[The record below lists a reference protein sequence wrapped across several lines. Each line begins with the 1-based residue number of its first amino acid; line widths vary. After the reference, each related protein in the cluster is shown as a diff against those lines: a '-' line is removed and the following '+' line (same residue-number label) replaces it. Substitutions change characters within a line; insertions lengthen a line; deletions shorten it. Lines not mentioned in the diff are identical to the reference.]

1 MVPMMTDGQFGA
13 SVREFDF
20 FISYSPADEP
30 WAAWIAWTLEEAG
43 YRTVVQAWDFV
54 PGTNFIDFMD
64 RGVSESVAVIAV
76 LSRHYERSTYGRME
90 WQAALRAS
98 PESPERRLLTV
109 RVDEM
114 PIEGLLA
121 TITYVDLVG
130 VADTDTARSLLLTR
144 VEQAVD
150 GHARPGRRPGYPGG
164 GPGGA
169 QGGGPGGPRLPAQAH
184 PGGLRPGALAGPGW
198 AGRRRPARA
207 PLYPQASPAG
217 LPGRAREAVTV
228 LHLAGPD
235 FGRGREPDSLS
246 RQIRGDLIML
256 RDAGAPSPDLM
267 VVTGDLTASGSPR
280 ECDQALSFLTT
291 LRSQLDLS
299 PQRVMVVPGAQDV
312 NQAASQAYFHTCE
325 ADEVAPQPPYW
336 PKWRHY
342 TRLFR
347 GLYQG
352 LDAVFDSDQPWTLFP
367 VPELSTVV
375 AGFNSSIAYSHR
387 QEEQYGFIGR
397 DQAAWFAEA
406 MRRYE
411 DEGWL
416 RIGALRHPL
425 TDGRRP
431 GDAVGGPGGLR
442 DADTFARLAAPR
454 LHLLLH
460 GPTGGPR
467 TLSATPGHSRLTG
480 PAGGLPLFGSAAPAR
495 FQLLQVTADAVTRW
509 DDRITSEAERFPG
522 EWRHTRRVF
531 PVPELPPVINVEH
544 ARGRAPL
551 DDPAAALAE
560 RVKEI
565 CRVRRAG
572 VRLRDVPR
580 REPGDM
586 VQVMATWQEQGDDV
600 VQQQRIAVHPGTPTE
615 EELDRFVGQV
625 HATDSGSEAVL
636 VYGGDAPAGVLR
648 HRAAA
653 HGVRVRVRSFIEFQG
668 LLDLRGYV
676 AAQTARLSSS
686 EQYAPGL
693 YLPQR
698 YRDADRP
705 DGREHDGLVEELLE
719 LLESDHGRFVLL
731 LGDFGHG
738 KTFALRE
745 LARRIPEQL
754 PHLTPLL
761 IPLNTL
767 DRAHSLEGLVAAH
780 LAGHGVDTIDLR
792 ALRYMLAQGRVVLL
806 FDGFDELVHRVSYDR
821 AADHLQVLLDAAV
834 DNAKIVVSSRT
845 QHFKSHAQV
854 LTALGERVGMLPQ
867 RRVLSVEG
875 FTPAQ
880 IRSYLV
886 RGYGDEAAAD
896 RRYQLLRNIPDLL
909 MLCRNPRLL
918 SFVADLS
925 QDQLRA
931 VAGAGRALSPA
942 RLYEDVFTSWLS
954 HEEARGQGGP
964 GAPPGLTVHEL
975 WAAVT
980 ALAWRLWESGRS
992 ALRLDELTE
1001 TVAATLSEL
1010 TESPL
1015 TPSERA
1021 QAVGAGSLLVR
1032 SSDGVFQFIHGS
1044 VVEWLV
1050 AREAARRLSRGS
1062 QALLVARPL
1071 SQLAVEFF
1079 CDLADHELCARWVRD
1094 VLDAPGRGV
1103 SDAARANAVRISDR
1117 LRVPA
1122 NADLR
1127 GARLAG
1133 EDLSHRDFCGVDL
1146 SDADLTDTRLIG
1158 ANLSGAVLRGTRLTG
1173 ARLDRADL
1181 GGADLTGANLS
1192 RARLTRAD
1200 LRGAVLTGSRWH
1212 RAALIDVTMDDEVR
1226 AAPELATAAIAPGMP
1241 VDAAFRPSAVGV
1253 PYGFGMRTGRLP
1265 EPIAYSADG
1274 ELLAVGSEDG
1284 SVLVCGADDG
1294 RAVRTL
1300 QGHEG
1305 RVYAVKFRPDVIATG
1320 GSDGTVRL
1328 WDPVTGACRH
1338 SLQIH
1343 PDGVWPVSFD
1353 EAGTI
1358 LATGDS
1364 EGLVTVWDVATGRP
1378 VHRLPG
1384 HTAPVYTAVHSH
1396 DGHLLTGDAA
1406 AKARLWDLSTGTCV
1420 REIDGHQGAVYRA
1433 RFSPDGTLFA
1443 TADRGAGGRG
1453 GTVRIWRTSD
1463 ARLLHEFTGHTGRVY
1478 VLDFH
1483 PDGNL
1488 LASGC
1493 TDGQVR
1499 LWDPVVG
1506 TPAGVLERGTGA
1518 VYQVLFG
1525 DDGRLL
1531 AACDSNGAVRLWTVT
1546 GRPHGYTVALH
1557 AQQPA
1562 DHRGTA
1568 WACAFR
1574 PGDTQLLT
1582 VGNDGGAQIWD
1593 SATGQGKRILR
1604 GHGRRISTVAFSADG
1619 SHLATAGN
1627 DGVVRL
1633 WDTRTGRRTEEL
1645 SGRGDRLVSAAFS
1658 PVEPLL
1664 VTASNDGDM
1673 YLWDP
1678 AGGHYL
1684 RELDAET
1691 EHVWAEAFNAD
1702 GTLLAT
1708 ANDDDSVRVWF
1719 RPTGSPVSNL
1729 AGHRGRVRSIV
1740 FRSDGDV
1747 LATGC
1752 DDSVVRV
1759 WEARSGRLVEEL
1771 GGAAGHADR
1780 VYGVAY
1786 GQGSAWLA
1794 SASWDGS
1801 AVVWRDGE
1809 ARLRLRGRG
1818 GRLWAV
1824 AAHPDRPLLAA
1835 AGDDRAV
1842 ALWHA
1847 ETGERVTD
1855 LVGHTG
1861 RVLSLAF
1868 SPDGRLL
1875 ASGAEDGTVRL
1886 WNIPA
1891 DGEPPSLRATLMGMA
1906 GGWAALTPAG
1916 GYKYEGDVAGE
1927 FWHVV
1932 GMSRFAPG
1940 ELDEYLPGIHR
1951 LPLGEEL

>member
-1 MVPMMTDGQFGA
+1 MMTDGQFGA
-13 SVREFDF
+13 PAREFDF

-109 RVDEM
+109 RVDEI

-130 VADTDTARSLLLTR
+130 VADIDAARTLLLNR
-144 VEQAVD
+144 VGQAVD
-150 GHARPGRRPGYPGG
+150 GHARPGRRPGF
-164 GPGGA
+164 PGGA
-169 QGGGPGGPRLPAQAH
+169 AGATRHREQPNPGRPRPS
-184 PGGLRPGALAGPGW
+184 ALAGPGW
-198 AGRRRPARA
+198 SGRRRPARA
-207 PLYPQASPAG
+207 PLYPQAAAAG
-217 LPGRAREAVTV
+217 GAGAQDTVTV

-235 FGRGREPDSLS
+235 FGRGREPDALS

-256 RDAGAPSPDLM
+256 RDAGAPAPDLM

-280 ECDQALSFLTT
+280 ECDQALSFLTA

-352 LDAVFDSDQPWTLFP
+352 LDTVFDSDQPWTLFP

-387 QEEQYGFIGR
+387 PEEQYGFIGR

-411 DEGWL
+411 EEGWL

-442 DADTFARLAAPR
+442 DTDTFARLAAPR

-467 TLSATPGHSRLTG
+467 TATATPSRTQLAG
-480 PAGGLPLFGSAAPAR
+480 PAGELPLFGSAAPAR
-495 FQLLQVTADAVTRW
+495 FQLLQVGAQGVTRW
-509 DDRITSEAERFPG
+509 DDRITPEAATFPA
-522 EWRHTRRVF
+522 EWRQTRRVF
-531 PVPELPPVINVEH
+531 PVPELPPVINVER
-544 ARGRAPL
+544 AAGRAPL

-560 RVKEI
+560 QVKEI
-565 CRVRRAG
+565 CRVRREG

-586 VQVMATWQEQGDDV
+586 VQIMATWREQEDGV
-600 VQQQRIAVHPGTPTE
+600 VQQQRIAVHPGSPTE
-615 EELDRFVGQV
+615 EEVDRFIAQV

-636 VYGGDAPAGVLR
+636 VYAGDAPAGGLR
-648 HRAAA
+648 TRAAG

-676 AAQTARLSSS
+676 AAQSARLSAS

-705 DGREHDGLVEELLE
+705 GGQDGGGQERDGLVEELLE

-745 LARRIPEQL
+745 LARRISEQL

-761 IPLNTL
+761 IPLDSL

-806 FDGFDELVHRVSYDR
+806 FDGFDELVNRVSYDR

-854 LTALGERVGMLPQ
+854 LTALGERVGLLPQ
-867 RRVLSVEG
+867 RRILAVEG

-880 IRSYLV
+880 IRAYLV
-886 RGYGDEAAAD
+886 RSYGDEHTAD
-896 RRYQLLRNIPDLL
+896 QRYQLLRNIPDLL

-942 RLYEDVFTSWLS
+942 RLYEDVFTSWLG
-954 HEEARGQGGP
+954 HEERRGQGGP
-964 GAPPGLTVHEL
+964 GAPPGLSLEEL

-980 ALAWRLWESGRS
+980 ALALRLWESGRS

-1001 TVAATLSEL
+1001 TVAGTLSEL
-1010 TESPL
+1010 TGSPLALSPL

-1032 SSDGVFQFIHGS
+1032 SDDGVFQFIHGS
-1044 VVEWLV
+1044 VIEWLV
-1050 AREAARRLSRGS
+1050 AREAARQLARGGHT
-1062 QALLVARPL
+1062 LLLARPL

-1079 CDLADHELCARWVRD
+1079 CDLADHEQCARWVRG
-1094 VLDAPGRGV
+1094 VLDSPGRSV
-1103 SDAARANAVRISDR
+1103 SEAARANAVRISDR

-1133 EDLSHRDFCGVDL
+1133 EDLSHRDFSGVDL
-1146 SDADLTDTRLIG
+1146 TDADLTDARLIG
-1158 ANLSGAVLRGTRLTG
+1158 ANLSGALLRGTRLTG

-1181 GGADLTGANLS
+1181 SAADLTGANLS

-1212 RAALIDVTMDDEVR
+1212 RAALIDVTMDEAVR
-1226 AAPELATAAIAPGMP
+1226 SAPELGAAAIAPGMP
-1241 VDAAFRPSAVGV
+1241 VDAGFRPSAVGV
-1253 PYGFGMRTGRLP
+1253 PYGFGMRTSRLP
-1265 EPIAYSADG
+1265 EPIAYSTDG

-1284 SVLVCGADDG
+1284 SILVCGADDG

-1305 RVYAVKFRPDVIATG
+1305 RVYAVKFRAGVLATG
-1320 GSDGTVRL
+1320 GSDGAVRL

-1338 SLQIH
+1338 HLRVH

-1353 EAGTI
+1353 ADGTL
-1358 LATGDS
+1358 LATGDR
-1364 EGLVTVWDVATGRP
+1364 EGLVTVWDVATGEP
-1378 VHRLPG
+1378 LHRMPG
-1384 HTAPVYTAVHSH
+1384 HTAPVYTAVY
-1396 DGHLLTGDAA
+1396 GPNGTLLTGDANA
-1406 AKARLWDLSTGTCV
+1406 TVRLWDLGTGHCV
-1420 REIDGHQGAVYRA
+1420 REIEGHRGAVYRA

-1443 TADRGAGGRG
+1443 TADRGGPGQG
-1453 GTVRIWRTSD
+1453 GTVRIWRTAD

-1488 LASGC
+1488 LASGD

-1506 TPAGVLERGTGA
+1506 TPAGTLERGTGG

-1525 DDGRLL
+1525 DEGRLL

-1557 AQQPA
+1557 PQQPTA
-1562 DHRGTA
+1562 HRGTA

-1574 PGDTQLLT
+1574 PGDCQLLT

-1593 SATGQGKRILR
+1593 AATGQGKRILR
-1604 GHGRRISTVAFSADG
+1604 GHGRRISGVAFSADG
-1619 SHLATAGN
+1619 SQLATAGN

-1633 WDTRTGRRTEEL
+1633 WETRTGRRTDEL
-1645 SGRGDRLVSAAFS
+1645 TGRGDRLVSAAFS
-1658 PVEPLL
+1658 PVEAILA
-1664 VTASNDGDM
+1664 TASNDGDM

-1678 AGGHYL
+1678 VGGEYL

-1691 EHVWAEAFNAD
+1691 EHVWAEAFSAD

-1708 ANDDDSVRVWF
+1708 ANDDDSVHVWF
-1719 RPTGSPVSNL
+1719 RPTGSPVSTL
-1729 AGHRGRVRSIV
+1729 TGHRGRVRSIA
-1740 FRSDGDV
+1740 FRPDADI

-1752 DDSVVRV
+1752 DDSSVRV
-1759 WEARSGRLVEEL
+1759 WDARSGRLMEHL
-1771 GGAAGHADR
+1771 GAGGDGHADR

-1786 GQGSAWLA
+1786 GPGSAWLA
-1794 SASWDGS
+1794 SASWDGT
-1801 AVVWRDGE
+1801 AIVWRGGR

-1824 AAHPDRPLLAA
+1824 AAHPSRPLLATG
-1835 AGDDRAV
+1835 GDDRGV
-1842 ALWHA
+1842 GLWNA
-1847 ETGERVTD
+1847 ETGEKAAD

-1868 SPDGRLL
+1868 SPDGTTL

-1886 WNIPA
+1886 WNLPA
-1891 DGEPPSLRATLMGMA
+1891 DGEPPSLRGTLMGMA
-1906 GGWAALTPAG
+1906 DGWAALTPAG

-1932 GMSRFAPG
+1932 GMSRFTPG
-1940 ELDEYLPGIHR
+1940 ELDAYLPGIHR

>member
-1 MVPMMTDGQFGA
+1 MTDGQFGA
-13 SVREFDF
+13 PAREFDF

-109 RVDEM
+109 RVDEI

-144 VEQAVD
+144 VGQAVD
-150 GHARPGRRPGYPGG
+150 GHARPGRRPGFPGSASG
-164 GPGGA
+164 STRHPE
-169 QGGGPGGPRLPAQAH
+169 QPH
-184 PGGLRPGALAGPGW
+184 PGRPQPSALAGPGW
-198 AGRRRPARA
+198 SGRRRPARA
-207 PLYPQASPAG
+207 PLYPQASRAG
-217 LPGRAREAVTV
+217 GGSAQEAVTV

-256 RDAGAPSPDLM
+256 RDAGAPAPDLM

-280 ECDQALSFLTT
+280 ECDQALSFLTA

-312 NQAASQAYFHTCE
+312 NQAACLAYFHSCE

-352 LDAVFDSDQPWTLFP
+352 LDTVFDSDQPWTLFP

-375 AGFNSSIAYSHR
+375 AGFNSSMAYSHR
-387 QEEQYGFIGR
+387 PEEQYGFIGR

-411 DEGWL
+411 EEGWL

-467 TLSATPGHSRLTG
+467 TLAADPSRGHLPGA
-480 PAGGLPLFGSAAPAR
+480 AGELPLFGSAGPAR
-495 FQLLQVTADAVTRW
+495 FQLLQVTADGVTRW
-509 DDRITSEAERFPG
+509 QDRIEAASQRFPAA
-522 EWRHTRRVF
+522 WRQTRRVF
-531 PVPELPPVINVEH
+531 PVPELPPVI
-544 ARGRAPL
+544 AAGPADGRAPL
-551 DDPAAALAE
+551 DDPAASLVE

-565 CRVRRAG
+565 CRVRREG

-580 REPGDM
+580 REPDDM
-586 VQVMATWQEQGDDV
+586 AQIMATWREQEDGV

-615 EELDRFVGQV
+615 EELDRFIAQV
-625 HATDSGSEAVL
+625 HATDPGSEAVL
-636 VYGGDAPAGVLR
+636 VYAGDGPAGGLR
-648 HRAAA
+648 QRAVS
-653 HGVRVRVRSFIEFQG
+653 HGVRVRLRSFIEFQG

-676 AAQTARLSSS
+676 AAQAARLSSS

-698 YRDADRP
+698 YRDADRT
-705 DGREHDGLVEELLE
+705 DGQDRSGRERDGLVEELLE

-745 LARRIPEQL
+745 LARRISEQL

-845 QHFKSHAQV
+845 QHFKSHAQI
-854 LTALGERVGMLPQ
+854 LTALGERVGLLPQ
-867 RRVLSVEG
+867 RRILSVEG

-886 RGYGDEAAAD
+886 RSYGDEDAAD
-896 RRYQLLRNIPDLL
+896 QRFQLLRNIPDLL

-931 VAGAGRALSPA
+931 VAGAGRALSAA
-942 RLYEDVFTSWLS
+942 RLYQDVFTSWLD
-954 HEEARGQGGP
+954 HEERRGQGGP
-964 GAPPGLTVHEL
+964 GAPPGLTADQL

-1001 TVAATLSEL
+1001 AVAGTLSDL

-1015 TPSERA
+1015 SPAERA

-1032 SSDGVFQFIHGS
+1032 SDDGVFQFIHGS
-1044 VVEWLV
+1044 VIEWLV
-1050 AREAARRLSRGS
+1050 AREAAHQLARG
-1062 QALLVARPL
+1062 QHTVLFARPL

-1079 CDLADHELCARWVRD
+1079 CDLADHALCARWVRE
-1094 VLDAPGRGV
+1094 VLDSPGRGV
-1103 SDAARANAVRISDR
+1103 NDAARANAMRISDR

-1127 GARLAG
+1127 GAGLAG
-1133 EDLSHRDFCGVDL
+1133 EDLSHRDFSGVDL

-1158 ANLSGAVLRGTRLTG
+1158 ANLSGALLRGTRLTG

-1181 GGADLTGANLS
+1181 SGADLTGADLC

-1200 LRGAVLTGSRWH
+1200 LRGALLTGSRWH
-1212 RAALIDVTMDDEVR
+1212 RAALIDVTMDDAVR
-1226 AAPELATAAIAPGMP
+1226 AAPELRTAAIAPGMP
-1241 VDAAFRPSAVGV
+1241 VDAGFRPSAVGV
-1253 PYGFGMRTGRLP
+1253 PYGFGMRTSRLP

-1284 SVLVCGADDG
+1284 SILVCGADDG

-1305 RVYAVKFRPDVIATG
+1305 RVYAVKFRDGVIATG

-1338 SLQIH
+1338 RLDVH

-1353 EAGTI
+1353 PAGTR
-1358 LATGDS
+1358 LATGDR
-1364 EGLVTVWDVATGRP
+1364 EGLVTVWDVATGEP

-1384 HTAPVYTAVHSH
+1384 HVAPVYTAVH
-1396 DGHLLTGDAA
+1396 GPGGILLTGDAA
-1406 AKARLWDLSTGTCV
+1406 AKARLWDMATGRCI
-1420 REIDGHQGAVYRA
+1420 REIEGHRGAVYRA

-1443 TADRGAGGRG
+1443 TADRGGDGRG
-1453 GTVRIWRTSD
+1453 GTVRIWRTAD
-1463 ARLLHEFTGHTGRVY
+1463 AQLLHEFSGHTGRVY

-1488 LASGC
+1488 LASGD

-1506 TPAGVLERGTGA
+1506 TPAGILERGTGA
-1518 VYQVLFG
+1518 VYQVLFS

-1531 AACDSNGAVRLWTVT
+1531 ASCDSNGTVRLWTVT
-1546 GRPHGYTVALH
+1546 GRPHGYAVTLH

-1562 DHRGTA
+1562 PHRGTA

-1574 PGDTQLLT
+1574 PGDSQLLT

-1604 GHGRRISTVAFSADG
+1604 GHGRRISGVAFSADG
-1619 SHLATAGN
+1619 AQLATAGN
-1627 DGVVRL
+1627 DGAVRL
-1633 WDTRTGRRTEEL
+1633 WETRTGRRTDEL
-1645 SGRGDRLVSAAFS
+1645 TGRGDRLVSAVFS

-1664 VTASNDGDM
+1664 ATASNDGDI

-1678 AGGHYL
+1678 AAGEYL

-1691 EHVWAEAFNAD
+1691 EHVWAEAFNKD

-1719 RPTGSPVSNL
+1719 RPTGSPVSTL
-1729 AGHRGRVRSIV
+1729 TRHRGRVRSIA
-1740 FRSDGDV
+1740 FRPDSDV

-1752 DDSVVRV
+1752 DDSFVRV
-1759 WEARSGRLVEEL
+1759 WDARSGDLLAEL
-1771 GGAAGHADR
+1771 GGGAGHADR
-1780 VYGVAY
+1780 VYAVAY
-1786 GQGSAWLA
+1786 GPRSAWLA

-1801 AVVWRDGE
+1801 VIVWRDGE
-1809 ARLRLRGRG
+1809 PSLRLRGRG
-1818 GRLWAV
+1818 GRLWAA
-1824 AAHPDRPLLAA
+1824 AAHPSRALLAA
-1835 AGDDRAV
+1835 AGDDRSV
-1842 ALWHA
+1842 GLWDA
-1847 ETGERVTD
+1847 ATGEHLTD

-1861 RVLSLAF
+1861 RVLALAF
-1868 SPDGRLL
+1868 SPDGTTL

-1886 WNIPA
+1886 WNLPA
-1891 DGEPPSLRATLMGMA
+1891 QGEPPSLRATLMGMA
-1906 GGWAALTPAG
+1906 GGWAALTPGG

-1932 GMSRFAPG
+1932 GMSRFTPG
-1940 ELDEYLPGIHR
+1940 ELDEYLPGVHR